1 MKKVVLVFIVLL
13 SYSLSSLAQK
23 QDLKQAHS
31 LYLSAHYVESIAAY
45 EKLLQGGV
53 ESAALYYNLGNAYYR
68 TGKIA
73 ASILNYERALKLDPN
88 NKDAKYNLEL
98 VNSKK
103 VDRINSVD
111 KLFFVQWIDSLRD
124 MSNSNS
130 WAIKS
135 IVFFIFFILLST
147 VFLFA
152 KYVWLRKTAFFS
164 AIFLVCVAVV
174 CFVFSYQQKERIVNV
189 KEAIVFSQTVSLKS
203 SPDDSGTDL
212 FFLHEGTKVI
222 IKSELGKWFEVQTE
236 DGTNVG
242 WLQTNTIVKI

>member
-23 QDLKQAHS
+23 QDLKQANS

-130 WAIKS
+130 
-135 IVFFIFFILLST
+135 
-147 VFLFA
+147 
-152 KYVWLRKTAFFS
+152 
-164 AIFLVCVAVV
+164 
-174 CFVFSYQQKERIVNV
+174 
-189 KEAIVFSQTVSLKS
+189 
-203 SPDDSGTDL
+203 
-212 FFLHEGTKVI
+212 
-222 IKSELGKWFEVQTE
+222 
-236 DGTNVG
+236 
-242 WLQTNTIVKI
+242 